1 MVGWII
7 ASFGL
12 TIFAAIPIGFCL
24 AIVPMLYMMIYTEIP
39 MTVIPHEMFSVLDS
53 FPLMAIPLFIMAGQ
67 LMNATGITLKLVNL
81 ANALVGHI
89 RGGLAHINIVVSMLF
104 AGLNGSAIADTV
116 SVGTILIPAMKEE
129 GYPPGFSG
137 AVTAASAVI
146 GAIIP
151 PSVVMVLYGSILG
164 VSVGGLFAAGIIPGI
179 LIGLSLI
186 CVAYIISVKRKYV
199 VHSDK
204 FSIRKLVVSIKNTIL
219 ALLMPVIIIGGI
231 VFGVTTPTEA
241 ASIAVLYAVFLGMV
255 VYRNLSFKQFIHV
268 CYQSGVTAGV
278 ILLIVGASAPFG
290 WLLTVLNL
298 PTLISNFVTGITTN
312 KYLILLILNIIMLFA
327 GMLLDVTANILIFG
341 PILSNIAV
349 SVGVHPLHFALVM
362 VVNLIIGLGTPPVGT
377 TLFAA
382 VPLAKTSVEDI
393 SIAIIPFILVQI
405 CVLIIIT
412 YIPSVC
418 MWVPTLLGFI

>member
-7 ASFGL
+7 VAFGV
-12 TIFAAIPIGFCL
+12 TIFAAVPIGFCL
-24 AIVPMLYMMIYTEIP
+24 AFVPMLYMMIFTEIP
-39 MTVIPHEMFSVLDS
+39 MTVISHEMFSVLDS

-67 LMNATGITLKLVNL
+67 LMNVTGITLQLVKL

-137 AVTAASAVI
+137 AVTAASATI

-179 LIGLSLI
+179 LIGFSLI
-186 CVAYIISVKRKYV
+186 CVAYTISVIRKYP

-204 FSIRKLVVSIKNTIL
+204 FSIRKLLVAIKSTIL

-231 VFGVTTPTEA
+231 VFGVTTTTEA
-241 ASIAVLYAVFLGMV
+241 AGIAVLYAVFLGTV
-255 VYRNLSFKQFIHV
+255 VYRNLSFKKFINV
-268 CYQSGVTAGV
+268 CYQSGLTAGI

-290 WLLTVLNL
+290 WLLTVLDL

-327 GMLLDVTANILIFG
+327 GMLLDVTANILILG
-341 PILSNIAV
+341 PILSNIAIA
-349 SVGVHPLHFALVM
+349 VGVHPLHFALVM

-393 SIAIIPFILVQI
+393 SIAIIPFISVQI
-405 CVLIIIT
+405 CVLVIIT

-418 MWVPTLLGFI
+418 MWIPTLLGFV